1 MTRPPKLRVV
11 DPELEDMLGPEPV
24 STMTMDE
31 MRARPP
37 FKPWR
42 FAEYER
48 IPATPWLIGDDSRPV
63 LIARGLWCTF
73 GLFKSAKT
81 YLSIE
86 QAFCIAAGIEF
97 NGLPTMQGRI
107 AYICAEGD
115 AKRIVARVVALCN
128 KHDKDPGEI
137 LSPTRFNLIMSP
149 VNLLQPDGPKGVG
162 TLIKQLTDDLGPYQ
176 AIWLD
181 TWAKML
187 AEFGGNDTDADSVMP
202 AIMGCD
208 RIRAKLGCSVVIVA
222 HVGLNEKAKNRPK
235 GLSDLPGAVDGG
247 TLCEKE
253 GEGRS
258 ATFTFSARMQR
269 YAADEYSFQAKMEG
283 NSAET
288 TVLRFMNKQ
297 EAARAK
303 LNPDQVKML
312 DILREFDEGA
322 SVDQWRDAVIAAKLW
337 TITRGKNKGQQPSNP
352 RQKWADELGKLER
365 AGWVEIIG
373 TMVELNDEPVKPAEP
388 DAGEEFEGDEE

>member
-1 MTRPPKLRVV
+1 MTKLRVV
-11 DPELEDMLGPEPV
+11 PDDDLSDILGPEP
-24 STMTMDE
+24 MTMEE

-37 FKPWR
+37 LQPWTY
-42 FAEYER
+42 AEYQR

-73 GLFKSAKT
+73 GLYKHGKT
-81 YLSIE
+81 YLSLE
-86 QAFCIAAGIEF
+86 QAFCIAAGVQF
-97 NGLPTMQGRI
+97 NGLPTMEGRV

-115 AKRIVARVVALCN
+115 AKRIIARVVALCE
-128 KHDKDPGEI
+128 KHGKSPAEI

-149 VNLLQPDGPKGVG
+149 VNLLQPDGPKGVD
-162 TLIKQLTDDLGPYQ
+162 TLIKQLTDKRGPYQ

-202 AIMGCD
+202 AINGCD

-222 HVGLNEKAKNRPK
+222 HVGLNVKAKDRPK

-258 ATFTFSARMQR
+258 ATYTFSAKMQR
-269 YAADEYSFQAKMEG
+269 YAADEYSFQAKMIG
-283 NSAET
+283 STPET
-288 TVLRFMNKQ
+288 TVLRFLTKS
-297 EAARAK
+297 EAARAT
-303 LNPDQVKML
+303 LNPDQNRML
-312 DILREFDEGA
+312 DILREFGEGA
-322 SVDQWRDAVIAAKLW
+322 SVDQWRDAVIEAKLW
-337 TITRGKNKGQQPSNP
+337 TITRGKNKGEQPSNP
-352 RQKWADELGKLER
+352 RQKWADELGKLVKG
-365 AGWVEIIG
+365 GWVEIING
-373 TMVELNDEPVKPAEP
+373 TMVELNDEPVRPAEP
-388 DAGEEFEGDEE
+388 DAGEEFGEDNQ